1 MFISLC
7 TPDNFFLWLVFSIIS
22 ARTGAP
28 YRRSGCIPPVYITF
42 KALWLRPQFSFA
54 DFDRA
59 NIIFLHFSVAC
70 VICSLNVS
78 LLSIIIPR
86 YFMVLTCR
94 RSLLFKYTS
103 RSFLSFLFRR
113 VVSITFDFWTLNRT
127 LLSFAHFEI
136 FCSSILAVFSTSLT
150 DFPLVSI
157 VARDSG
163 PWQRDSLQGSILSPS
178 ASLRL
183 RKTETENP

>member
-7 TPDNFFLWLVFSIIS
+7 NLVNFFLWLVFYIIS
-22 ARTGAP
+22 AQSGAP
-28 YRRSGCIPPVYITF
+28 YRRSGCIPQVYIVF
-42 KALWLRPQFSFA
+42 KALCLRPQFSFA

-70 VICSLNVS
+70 IICSLNVS

-113 VVSITFDFWTLNRT
+113 VISITFDFWSSNRN

-136 FCSSILAVFSTSLT
+136 FYSSILAVFSTSLA

-157 VARDSG
+157 MRS
-163 PWQRDSLQGSILSPS
+163 S
-178 ASLRL
+178 ANAMIFVPLVNFKFNS
-183 RKTETENP
+183 EV